1 MSTTPHQRLSL
12 YGHRLAGAGPL
23 RAEVRAF
30 VADEIAAGHWVP
42 RCDNWLIGWDPAF
55 SERLAARGWVGMS
68 VPAAYGGREAGAL
81 ARFVVTEEL
90 LAAGAPVAAH
100 WIADRQTAPQLLSFG
115 TEEQRQRFLP
125 AIASGRTHF
134 ALGMSEP
141 DSGSDLASVRTRA
154 VRAEGGWRVTGRKI
168 WTSGAHHAH
177 YLTAL
182 VRTTPR
188 DESTGR
194 HDGLSQ
200 LILDLA
206 DPGIDVRPIRLINGE
221 AHFAEVVIE
230 DVFVPDTMV
239 LGRIGEGWRQIN
251 AELAYER
258 SGPER
263 VLSTA
268 PLLLAHL
275 DEIAAGAVAAGAVGA
290 GAVGADTG
298 GADTDGVDADGRTGE
313 GTGDGTGEGADGWA
327 AHGGG
332 GDPVGLGLALARL
345 SALRRLTASVA
356 VELSGG
362 HAPDVAA
369 ALAKDLGTR
378 FEGEVVDVVRRSRHG
393 RPGPTD
399 PDTDRLL
406 RQAVLQQPGFTLRGG
421 TTEILR
427 GVVTRGMGLR

>member
-1 MSTTPHQRLSL
+1 MRNGSQKETSKRLAL
-12 YGHRLAGAGPL
+12 RGHRLTGTERL
-23 RAEVRAF
+23 RAEVREF
-30 VADEIAAGHWVP
+30 LTEETAAGRWVP
-42 RCDNWLIGWDPAF
+42 RCDNWLLGWDPGF
-55 SERLAARGWVGMS
+55 SARLAARGWLGMS
-68 VPAAYGGREAGAL
+68 IPAEYGGREAGAL

-100 WIADRQTAPQLLSFG
+100 WIADRQTAPQLLGFG
-115 TEEQRQRFLP
+115 SEEQRRRFLP
-125 AIASGRTHF
+125 QIAAGRTFF

-154 VRAEGGWRVTGRKI
+154 IRADGGWRVTGRKI
-168 WTSGAHHAH
+168 WTSGASHAH

-188 DESTGR
+188 DRAAGR

-200 LILDLA
+200 LILDLSA
-206 DPGIDVRPIRLINGE
+206 PGIDIRPIRLLNGE

-230 DVFVPDTMV
+230 DVFVPDEMV
-239 LGRIGEGWRQIN
+239 LGRIGDGWRQIT

-263 VLSTA
+263 VLSTV

-275 DEIAAGAVAAGAVGA
+275 DE
-290 GAVGADTG
+290 T
-298 GADTDGVDADGRTGE
+298 ADGR
-313 GTGDGTGEGADGWA
+313 GT
-327 AHGGG
+327 

-393 RPGPTD
+393 SGPGGGPLTAE
-399 PDTDRLL
+399 TDRLL

-427 GVVTRGMGLR
+427 GVVAKGMGLR

>member
-1 MSTTPHQRLSL
+1 MSTPYQRLSL
-12 YGHRLAGAGPL
+12 HGHRLAGAGGL

-30 VADEIAAGHWVP
+30 AAEEIAAGHWTP

-55 SERLAARGWVGMS
+55 SERLAARGWVGMTI
-68 VPAAYGGREAGAL
+68 PAEYGGQEAGAL

-100 WIADRQTAPQLLSFG
+100 WIADRQTAPQLLGFG
-115 TEEQRQRFLP
+115 TEEQKRRFLP
-125 AIASGRTHF
+125 EIAAGRTHF

-154 VRAEGGWRVTGRKI
+154 ERTDGGWRVTGRKI
-168 WTSGAHHAH
+168 WTSGAHRAH

-188 DESTGR
+188 DEATGR

-206 DPGIDVRPIRLINGE
+206 DPGIEVRPIRLLNGE

-230 DVFVPDTMV
+230 DVFVPDAMV
-239 LGRIGEGWRQIN
+239 LGEIGQGWRQIN

-275 DEIAAGAVAAGAVGA
+275 DEIAAR
-290 GAVGADTG
+290 G
-298 GADTDGVDADGRTGE
+298 GTA
-313 GTGDGTGEGADGWA
+313 
-327 AHGGG
+327 
-332 GDPVGLGLALARL
+332 DPVGLGLALARL
-345 SALRRLTASVA
+345 SALRGLTASVA
-356 VELSGG
+356 VELTGG

-378 FEGEVVDVVRRSRHG
+378 FEGEVVDVVRRSRPAG
-393 RPGPTD
+393 RPE
-399 PDTDRLL
+399 DTNSAETERLL